1 MRPCVVD
8 KAGGSKPVPSRVVRE
23 NERMAKSELL
33 LAVNQIATER
43 NLPREVVVEVLKGAL
58 ATVFRRMTETAST
71 QAVEVEIDLEN
82 GQVRIFTQK
91 TVVEEVRDP
100 RVEISLEEARR
111 IRPDVRV
118 GETLR
123 VDVTP
128 ANFAQ
133 RIAAQNVRQIIL
145 QRIRE
150 AEREHLYR
158 YFSEQEG
165 EIVHGVVQAVTPQ
178 GATVLLAQGRA
189 EAILPRNQMVPGE
202 RLQPHQRI
210 RAYLAEVRQT
220 PRGPQIILS
229 RTHKNMIRRLLE
241 TEVPEIYNGLVEI
254 KAIAREPG
262 QRTKVAVAATQPNID
277 PVGACIGQRGMR
289 IQSLVHELGGEK
301 IDVIEWHP
309 DPTVFIAKAL
319 SPARVLTVHLFE
331 EKRSE
336 RTAQVVVPDDQL
348 SLAIGREGL
357 NARLAARLTGWR
369 IDIHSLTEAL
379 EQWLPRVEDPEL
391 RERMGEAARLI
402 PAMQEALARHK
413 AQPNLTWTAEELRD
427 ARTFLEAAY
436 QAYMARREAER
447 ARRKAQ
453 KEARVEAPPAAEALE
468 PAPVAAEELPE
479 AVAEAAPSPEPEPV
493 AVQAASAS
501 EPEPVVLPEPAP
513 DAREATPEPAEA
525 LSVPEALPE
534 PFGVP
539 EPEPGGVEV
548 EVEAEAVLGEDADED
563 EEEEERRRRKKAGKA
578 KERRRVR
585 YEVDFEDET
594 WLRRM
599 RGGRVRDWLE
609 E

>member
-1 MRPCVVD
+1 
-8 KAGGSKPVPSRVVRE
+8 
-23 NERMAKSELL
+23 MAKSELL
-33 LAVNQIATER
+33 LAVNQIAAER
-43 NLPREVVVEVLKGAL
+43 NLPREVVLEVLKGAL
-58 ATVFRRMTETAST
+58 ATVFRRMTDVGGT
-71 QAVEVEIDLEN
+71 QAVDVEIDLEN
-82 GQVRIFTQK
+82 GQVRIFLQK
-91 TVVEEVRDP
+91 TVVETVKDP
-100 RVEISLEEARR
+100 HHEISLEEARR

-118 GETLR
+118 GETIR

-150 AEREHLYR
+150 AEREFLYR

-220 PRGPQIILS
+220 PRGPQLILS

-277 PVGACIGQRGMR
+277 AVGACIGQRGMR
-289 IQSLVHELGGEK
+289 IQNLVHELGGEK

-309 DPTVFIAKAL
+309 DPAIFIAKAL

-391 RERMGEAARLI
+391 QERMGEAARLI

-413 AQPNLTWTAEELRD
+413 SQPGLPWSADELRD

-453 KEARVEAPPAAEALE
+453 KAARVEVSEIPMEKPEPASPEVGPIPAVEEVPAPEPVAAAE
-468 PAPVAAEELPE
+468 PAPSISEAVLEPVAPE
-479 AVAEAAPSPEPEPV
+479 AVEMESPRGGESHLEVQPPVEAPLPEPTLEPLEVPLPIPEPEPV
-493 AVQAASAS
+493 
-501 EPEPVVLPEPAP
+501 
-513 DAREATPEPAEA
+513 
-525 LSVPEALPE
+525 
-534 PFGVP
+534 GI
-539 EPEPGGVEV
+539 G
-548 EVEAEAVLGEDADED
+548 EAEDED
-563 EEEEERRRRKKAGKA
+563 EEEEEEELRRRKKAGKG

-585 YEVDFEDET
+585 YEVDYEDET

>member
-1 MRPCVVD
+1 
-8 KAGGSKPVPSRVVRE
+8 
-23 NERMAKSELL
+23 MAKSELL

-43 NLPREVVVEVLKGAL
+43 NLPREIVLEVLKGAL
-58 ATVFRRMTETAST
+58 ATVFRRMSDVGSA
-71 QAVEVEIDLEN
+71 QAVEVDIDLDT
-82 GQVRIFTQK
+82 GQVRVFLQK
-91 TVVEEVRDP
+91 TVVEKVEDP
-100 RVEISLEEARR
+100 RHEISLEEARR

-118 GETLR
+118 GETVR

-165 EIVHGVVQAVTPQ
+165 EIVHGVVQAVGPQ

-277 PVGACIGQRGMR
+277 PVGACVGQRGMR

-301 IDVIEWHP
+301 IDVIEWHS
-309 DPTVFIAKAL
+309 DPAVFIAKAL

-379 EQWLPRVEDPEL
+379 EQWLPRVESPEFQ
-391 RERMGEAARLI
+391 ERMGEAARLI
-402 PAMQEALARHK
+402 PIMREALARHK
-413 AQPNLTWTAEELRD
+413 AQPGLPWSADELRD

-436 QAYMARREAER
+436 QAYMAWREAER

-453 KEARVEAPPAAEALE
+453 RAAREEAREAATEKTAEMPEPTLVEAEPARTAEETQALE
-468 PAPVAAEELPE
+468 PVAPTEPAPEAPE
-479 AVAEAAPSPEPEPV
+479 AVPEPVALEAMSIEVGAGEPTGEAVEAEMPAPEPEPELL
-493 AVQAASAS
+493 ASS
-501 EPEPVVLPEPAP
+501 LPIPEPGILEPEPVRI
-513 DAREATPEPAEA
+513 D
-525 LSVPEALPE
+525 
-534 PFGVP
+534 
-539 EPEPGGVEV
+539 
-548 EVEAEAVLGEDADED
+548 EDEED
-563 EEEEERRRRKKAGKA
+563 EEEEDEEEELRRRKKAGKG

-585 YEVDFEDET
+585 YEIDYEDET

-599 RGGRVRDWLE
+599 RGSRVRDWLE

>member
-1 MRPCVVD
+1 
-8 KAGGSKPVPSRVVRE
+8 
-23 NERMAKSELL
+23 MAKSELL

-548 EVEAEAVLGEDADED
+548 EIEAEAVLGEDADED

>member
-1 MRPCVVD
+1 
-8 KAGGSKPVPSRVVRE
+8 
-23 NERMAKSELL
+23 MAKSELL

-319 SPARVLTVHLFE
+319 SPARVLMVHLFE

-468 PAPVAAEELPE
+468 PAPAAAEELPE

-539 EPEPGGVEV
+539 EPEPGGVEA

-563 EEEEERRRRKKAGKA
+563 EEEEEEERRRRKKAGKA